1 MNATT
6 GGHRGRR
13 RHSRRQAGV
22 IAVTASCV
30 ALLAAACG
38 GSTGPASTAGAAHPP
53 GYHHYHAYSQCMRS
67 HGAPFWPEPSERSHG
82 VFDSPYVYR
91 ITARILARERGTGW
105 QAAVAAC
112 RKLAPQ
118 GLPFTAAQITAL
130 RSALEKLATCM
141 RGHGII
147 RFPSPVVN
155 LSGGGFPSPG
165 TGVNPDSAQFRAAQR
180 ACWVYAPGSR

>member
-1 MNATT
+1 
-6 GGHRGRR
+6 
-13 RHSRRQAGV
+13 
-22 IAVTASCV
+22 
-30 ALLAAACG
+30 
-38 GSTGPASTAGAAHPP
+38 
-53 GYHHYHAYSQCMRS
+53 MRS

-82 VFDSPYVYR
+82 VFDSPYAYR

-130 RSALEKLATCM
+130 QLRAGEA
-141 RGHGII
+141 GHMHARTRII

-165 TGVNPDSAQFRAAQR
+165 TGVNPDSARFRRAA

>member
-6 GGHRGRR
+6 GGHRRPRGFSRR
-13 RHSRRQAGV
+13 RA
-22 IAVTASCV
+22 AVLAVASCI

-53 GYHHYHAYSQCMRS
+53 GYHQYHAYSQCMRS

-82 VFDSPYVYR
+82 VFDSPYMYR

-118 GLPFTAAQITAL
+118 GLPFTAAQIAAL
-130 RSALEKLATCM
+130 HSALEKLATCM

-155 LSGGGFPSPG
+155 FSGGGFPSPG